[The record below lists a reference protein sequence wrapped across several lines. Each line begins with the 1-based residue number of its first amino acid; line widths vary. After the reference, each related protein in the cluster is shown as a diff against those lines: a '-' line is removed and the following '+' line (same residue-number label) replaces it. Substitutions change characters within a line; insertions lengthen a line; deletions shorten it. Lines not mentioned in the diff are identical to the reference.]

1 MIVEEVIGSLVVLFS
16 SLFVQTPHISEEAAQ
31 SDYSSIFEENHEEDE
46 VFDGLIHLEY
56 DQEAQPELPYYE
68 EAFPVL
74 IQADQQPRRNFCES
88 FLRSWKANAGLVMVV
103 VFSLGFLI
111 VGLVYLDFNISD
123 ACKEWIHNKFVVPS
137 GVRTIQ
143 IIVGW
148 IKNLPLFAWFPTTV
162 MMLWGF
168 RNFRKNYLL
177 SLFLCQLVTG
187 SISCVYRITVFDKL
201 PTAIITGYSNY
212 G

>member
-1 MIVEEVIGSLVVLFS
+1 MILEEVIGSLVVLFS

-31 SDYSSIFEENHEEDE
+31 SDCSSIFEENREEDA

-56 DQEAQPELPYYE
+56 DLEAQPQLPYYE

-74 IQADQQPRRNFCES
+74 IQADQQTARNFCES

-123 ACKEWIHNKFVVPS
+123 ACKQWIHNKLVVPS
-137 GVRTIQ
+137 RVRTIQ
-143 IIVGW
+143 IIGAW
-148 IKNLPLFAWFPTTV
+148 IKNLTLSTWFPTTV

-177 SLFLCQLVTG
+177 SLFLCQLVAG
-187 SISCVYRITVFDKL
+187 SISWIYSVTVFDKL
-201 PTAIITGYSNY
+201 PTAMITGYSNY
-212 G
+212 E